1 MKQRCLGLD
10 ISRYSTGWCI
20 VDVNTEKQLK
30 TYCEGMKIVQYGYL
44 DTSSIK
50 EEGSMLIYLEQ
61 EFTNIIEQHKPTII
75 VAEQQFVGKNAQTG
89 LVLAGIHAIMK
100 LVAAKHKIDVIYY
113 PILTMKS
120 TTLNGIKLKK
130 DDGTRKTGLEI
141 KQEVQQEVFNIFNN
155 TKFINITDDVTDAI
169 SAVITYVR
177 LDGQIIGKQSANYK
191 NKPAKKHTIS
201 NKRERKTKKDG

>member
-89 LVLAGIHAIMK
+89 LVLAGIHAI
-100 LVAAKHKIDVIYY
+100 YY

-130 DDGTRKTGLEI
+130 DDGTRKTRLEI